1 VISIFIP
8 AFNEA
13 ENLAATVETV
23 RSAAAKCGCENLQ
36 ILIVNDGSSD
46 STGRIAAEIAGRIR
60 NVTVIEH
67 ATNQG
72 LGAGFRDA
80 LARAT
85 CERFLIVPGDNDI
98 SLDLLSLLFENAYRA
113 DMVLSYFVNK
123 EERGVMRNVISLVF
137 GAIYMITFG
146 IFVQYI
152 NGPCVYPTDRLRR
165 LDLRATRF
173 SIVVEATIKLLCSGA
188 TYYEVAGYM
197 QNGLAGSTSL
207 SMRNL
212 AEVIRSY
219 VRLVYEIKYA
229 YRSEY
234 GKRPRR
240 VM

>member
-1 VISIFIP
+1 MISIFIP

-13 ENLAATVETV
+13 ENIAATVETV
-23 RSAAAKCGCENLQ
+23 RRAATQCGCENLQ
-36 ILIVNDGSSD
+36 LLIVNDGSTD
-46 STGRIAAEIAGRIR
+46 STGLVATELASRIP

-67 ATNQG
+67 RTNQG
-72 LGAGFRDA
+72 LGAGFRNA
-80 LARAT
+80 LAKAT

-98 SLDLLSLLFENAYRA
+98 SLDLLSSLFQNAYRA

-123 EERGVMRNVISLVF
+123 EERGVTRNVISLVF

-152 NGPCVYPTDRLRR
+152 NGPCVYPTERLRR
-165 LDLRATRF
+165 LDLRANRF

-207 SMRNL
+207 SLRNL

-219 VRLVYEIKYA
+219 MRLVYEIKFA
-229 YRSEY
+229 RRTEY
-234 GKRPRR
+234 GKRPLR

>member
-1 VISIFIP
+1 VISVFIP

-13 ENLAATVETV
+13 ANLAATVETV
-23 RSAAAKCGCENLQ
+23 TAAATQAGCAGLQ
-36 ILIVNDGSSD
+36 IIIVNDGSRD
-46 STGRIAAEIAGRIR
+46 ATGAIAADFAARMP

-72 LGAGFRDA
+72 LGAGFRAA
-80 LARAT
+80 LAIAT
-85 CERFLIVPGDNDI
+85 CDRFLIVPGDNDI
-98 SLDLLSLLFENAYRA
+98 APDLLCALFQNAYRA

-123 EERGVMRNVISLVF
+123 EARGVARNVISLIF

-165 LDLRATRF
+165 LDLRANRF

-197 QNGLAGSTSL
+197 QKGLAGSTSL
-207 SMRNL
+207 SLRNL

-219 VRLVYEIKYA
+219 LRLVYEIKFSRRKEFA
-229 YRSEY
+229 
-234 GKRPRR
+234 KRPCR

>member
-1 VISIFIP
+1 MISIFIP

-13 ENLAATVETV
+13 ANLTATLETVDTAATK
-23 RSAAAKCGCENLQ
+23 AGCEAVQ
-36 ILIVNDGSSD
+36 IVIVNDGSTD
-46 STGRIAAEIAGRIR
+46 TTGAVAAELAARMP
-60 NVTVIEH
+60 NVTVIDH

-80 LARAT
+80 LAIAT
-85 CERFLIVPGDNDI
+85 YDRFLIVPGDNDI
-98 SLDLLSLLFENAYRA
+98 SPDLLLALFQNAYRA

-123 EERGVMRNVISLVF
+123 EERGVARNVISLVF

-165 LDLRATRF
+165 LDLRANRF
-173 SIVVEATIKLLCSGA
+173 SIVVEATIKLLCSGS

-207 SMRNL
+207 SLRNL
-212 AEVIRSY
+212 VEVMRSY
-219 VRLVYEIKYA
+219 LRLVYEIKFAHRADYA
-229 YRSEY
+229 
-234 GKRPRR
+234 KRPRR
-240 VM
+240 VL